1 MMSKLIKP
9 FKVNEIW
16 GLGFRV
22 YYGDDFVSTTPFEK
36 EAYSFFSKNQNDP
49 TFGVPIHNYCKRIN
63 QVYKQNDDELI
74 KLKYELEESKEFKDI
89 EIQDSSSAIGLPKI
103 IAYTHIKTNIRTEFD
118 GLIFVSELKISD
130 ETFSIEEGIDFI
142 EAQKAPYLL
151 DIVQTGSTLTSVGKK
166 LLNNASIHCTWM
178 YATNSVDFCSNKF
191 DLGGTMQVENLIFSI
206 HLIDQNIVRLSMP
219 TQTLEAGESYY
230 FLIGSRSHIREVVA
244 HDYETLRYLK
254 FLEER
259 LKSIRDDILKIQ
271 DNLFHEVPLL
281 TWSLNPFAWGK
292 AISYATSLQR
302 SLERVIKYRLYL
314 PSFAAVIQAY
324 ADFEAQGQGF
334 YNLPYPLFDEGQK
347 MNQAQYPTPSPYRL
361 EIKNSKIIAWEND
374 VTFRAFENEPE
385 CLNNFHLS
393 IQKLVEETF
402 TLLQAIT
409 VTPALHTGMVSALVA
424 LLAMFVSILVF
435 ALPFT
440 FEKMSPLFQPK
451 DVSAPQKS
459 VESSDNEKHKLV
471 PQQSMEKSQPKQSI
485 MPKSTEKAST
495 QKLLTAPT
503 PIPKPILK
511 P

>member
-49 TFGVPIHNYCKRIN
+49 TFGIPIHNYCKRIN

-74 KLKYELEESKEFKDI
+74 KLKHALEESKEFKDI
-89 EIQDSSSAIGLPKI
+89 EIKDSSSAIGLPKI
-103 IAYTHIKTNIRTEFD
+103 VVYTHIKTNIKTEFD
-118 GLIFVSELKISD
+118 GLVFVSELKISD
-130 ETFSIEEGIDFI
+130 ETFSIEDGINFI
-142 EAQKAPYLL
+142 ETQKDPYLL
-151 DIVQTGSTLTSVGKK
+151 DIVQTGSTLTSIGRK
-166 LLNNASIHCTWM
+166 LLNNASAHCKWM
-178 YATNSVDFCSNKF
+178 YATSSVDFCSNKF
-191 DLGGTMQVENLIFSI
+191 DLGEIMQIENLIFSI
-206 HLIDQNIVRLSMP
+206 HLIDKNIVHFTMP
-219 TQTLEAGESYY
+219 TQTFEESERYY

-244 HDYETLRYLK
+244 HDYETFRYLK

-281 TWSLNPFAWGK
+281 TWSLNLLAWGK

-302 SLERVIKYRLYL
+302 SLEKIVRYRLYL

-324 ADFEAQGQGF
+324 ADFEAQGIGF
-334 YNLPYPLFDEGQK
+334 YNLPCPLFSEGQK
-347 MNQAQYPTPSPYRL
+347 MNQTQYPTPSPYRL
-361 EIKNSKIIAWEND
+361 EIKNSKIIVWEND
-374 VTFRAFENEPE
+374 ITFRVFENEPE
-385 CLNNFHLS
+385 SLNNFHLS
-393 IQKLVEETF
+393 IQTLVEETF
-402 TLLQAIT
+402 ILLQAIT

-424 LLAMFVSILVF
+424 LLAMFISILVF

-440 FEKMSPLFQPK
+440 LEKMSPLFQPK

-459 VESSDNEKHKLV
+459 VKSSDNEKHKLL
-471 PQQSMEKSQPKQSI
+471 PQQSIGKSQLKQSI
-485 MPKSTEKAST
+485 MPKRTEKAST
-495 QKLLTAPT
+495 QKSPT
-503 PIPKPILK
+503 MPTLISKPILK

>member
-1 MMSKLIKP
+1 M
-9 FKVNEIW
+9 
-16 GLGFRV
+16 
-22 YYGDDFVSTTPFEK
+22 
-36 EAYSFFSKNQNDP
+36 
-49 TFGVPIHNYCKRIN
+49 
-63 QVYKQNDDELI
+63 I

-89 EIQDSSSAIGLPKI
+89 EIQDISSAIGLPKI
-103 IAYTHIKTNIRTEFD
+103 VTYTHIKTNIRTEFD

-130 ETFSIEEGIDFI
+130 ETFSIEDGINFI
-142 EAQKAPYLL
+142 ESQKTSHPL
-151 DIVQTGSTLTSVGKK
+151 DIVQTGSTLTNVGRK
-166 LLNNASIHCTWM
+166 LSKNTSAHCKWM
-178 YATNSVDFCSNKF
+178 YVTNSVDFCSNKF
-191 DLGGTMQVENLIFSI
+191 DLGGEMQVENLIFSI
-206 HLIDQNIVRLSMP
+206 HLIDKNIVHFTMP
-219 TQTLEAGESYY
+219 TQTVKEGELYY
-230 FLIGSRSHIREVVA
+230 FLIGSRSHVREVVA
-244 HDYETLRYLK
+244 HDYETYRYLK

-259 LKSIRDDILKIQ
+259 LKSIRDNILKIQ

-281 TWSLNPFAWGK
+281 TWSLNLFAWGK

-302 SLERVIKYRLYL
+302 SLEKVVRYRLYL

-334 YNLPYPLFDEGQK
+334 YNLPYPVFEQGQK
-347 MNQAQYPTPSPYRL
+347 MSQAQYPTPSPYRL

-385 CLNNFHLS
+385 RLNNFHLS

-424 LLAMFVSILVF
+424 LLAMFISILVII
-435 ALPFT
+435 LPFT

-471 PQQSMEKSQPKQSI
+471 PQQSMEKSQPKQSKI
-485 MPKSTEKAST
+485 TEKAST

>member
-1 MMSKLIKP
+1 MMSQLIKP

-16 GLGFRV
+16 GLGFSV

-36 EAYSFFSKNQNDP
+36 EAYSFFAKNQNDP
-49 TFGVPIHNYCKRIN
+49 IFGTSIHNYCKRIN

-118 GLIFVSELKISD
+118 GLIFVSELKISN
-130 ETFSIEEGIDFI
+130 ETFSIEDGINFI
-142 EAQKAPYLL
+142 KAQKTSHLL
-151 DIVQTGSTLTSVGKK
+151 DIAQTGSTLTNVGRK
-166 LLNNASIHCTWM
+166 LLKNTSAHCKWM

-191 DLGGTMQVENLIFSI
+191 DLGREMQVENLIFSI
-206 HLIDQNIVRLSMP
+206 HLIDQNIVHLTMP
-219 TQTLEAGESYY
+219 TQTVEKGERYY

-244 HDYETLRYLK
+244 HDYETYRYLK

-281 TWSLNPFAWGK
+281 TWSLNLFAWGK

-302 SLERVIKYRLYL
+302 SLEKVVRYKLYL
-314 PSFAAVIQAY
+314 PSFVAVIQAY
-324 ADFEAQGQGF
+324 GDFEAHGIGF
-334 YNLPYPLFDEGQK
+334 YNLPCPLFTEGQK
-347 MNQAQYPTPSPYRL
+347 MNQDQYRTRSPYRL
-361 EIKNSKIIAWEND
+361 EITNSKIIVWEND
-374 VTFRAFENEPE
+374 ITFRAFENEPE
-385 CLNNFHLS
+385 SLNNFHLS

-402 TLLQAIT
+402 ILLQAIT

-424 LLAMFVSILVF
+424 LLAMFISILVF

-440 FEKMSPLFQPK
+440 LEKMSSLFQPK

-459 VESSDNEKHKLV
+459 IESSDNEKHKLV
-471 PQQSMEKSQPKQSI
+471 PQQFLEKSQPKQPS
-485 MPKSTEKAST
+485 MPKRTEKASI
-495 QKLLTAPT
+495 QKLPTVPT